1 MHFLC
6 DTIYRLPEV
15 LGKSLK
21 TVLDEVHFMVL
32 LYSFSLTTIAQ
43 ENPSF
48 PQVSQFPL
56 SHVEQV
62 PKQVPS
68 SPSFRNISKSVS
80 VYLFLD
86 FEP

>member
-21 TVLDEVHFMVL
+21 TVLDEVHFMVM
-32 LYSFSLTTIAQ
+32 LYSFSLTPVAQ
-43 ENPSF
+43 ENLSF

-62 PKQVPS
+62 PK
-68 SPSFRNISKSVS
+68 
-80 VYLFLD
+80 LLLL
-86 FEP
+86 

>member
-21 TVLDEVHFMVL
+21 TVLDEVHFMVM
-32 LYSFSLTTIAQ
+32 LYSFSLTPVAQ

-62 PKQVPS
+62 PKLP
-68 SPSFRNISKSVS
+68 
-80 VYLFLD
+80 LL
-86 FEP
+86 